1 MIEEKVHKSR
11 QRSRGKRDDGTPN
24 PVDIYVGE
32 RVRLRR
38 HLLGLSQQELSRR
51 LGITFQQIQ
60 KYEKGC
66 NRLGASRLWDI
77 SRVLKVGV
85 EYFFQD
91 MPEDIFRESPRALF
105 GLDDGKDEQ
114 QGDFPLEYR
123 TDAQQL
129 LLYYNRIQQQEH
141 RKLVIDVARGLSV

>member
-1 MIEEKVHKSR
+1 MIEEKTYKSR

-24 PVDIYVGE
+24 PVDVYVGK

-38 HLLGLSQQELSRR
+38 HLLGLSQVELSRQ

-60 KYEKGC
+60 KYEKGF
-66 NRLGASRLWDI
+66 NRLSASRLWDI

-91 MPEDIFRESPRALF
+91 MPEDILNNSPRL
-105 GLDDGKDEQ
+105 LESSQKDDFEMIGN
-114 QGDFPLEYR
+114 PIEYSNEV
-123 TDAQQL
+123 QEL
-129 LLYYNRIQQQEH
+129 LLYYGRIRSSEQK
-141 RKLVIDVARGLSV
+141 KLVVDVARGLAF

>member
-1 MIEEKVHKSR
+1 MIEKKVHKSR

-24 PVDIYVGE
+24 PVDIYVGG

-38 HLLGLSQQELSRR
+38 HLLGLSQEKFSRQ

-60 KYEKGC
+60 KYEKGL

-77 SRVLKVGV
+77 SRVLKVSV

-91 MPEDIFRESPRALF
+91 MPEDILNNSPRL
-105 GLDDGKDEQ
+105 LESKQKDDFEMIEN
-114 QGDFPLEYR
+114 PMEYSNEV
-123 TDAQQL
+123 QEL
-129 LLYYNRIQQQEH
+129 LLYYGRIRSLEH
-141 RKLVIDVARGLSV
+141 KKLVVDVAKGLAS